1 MTDYR
6 SLISRIE
13 DRYNPELITEAT
25 NRTIASLAGIDRDV
39 AKYVKLAMNE
49 VDPLYT
55 QKTLDAGESAKMSL
69 QEGLAYQVD
78 FRYQGSVMTRTHIKG
93 VSDIDLLTITK
104 VFQDTDYTKAKELVK
119 TTHTLIQV
127 I

>member
-6 SLISRIE
+6 SLINRIE
-13 DRYNPELITEAT
+13 DRYNPELITEAR

-55 QKTLDAGESAKMSL
+55 QKTLDAGSSGFPISRL
-69 QEGLAYQVD
+69 SYDTYTYQ
-78 FRYQGSVMTRTHIKG
+78 RGK
-93 VSDIDLLTITK
+93 
-104 VFQDTDYTKAKELVK
+104 
-119 TTHTLIQV
+119 
-127 I
+127 